1 MTVDQRNP
9 DLRELG
15 AFLGVGGCRV
25 WAPRSPPFHMHPGS
39 GAASWALTPS
49 GLRNGGGAAD

>member
-15 AFLGVGGCRV
+15 AFLGVGGCCS
-25 WAPRSPPFHMHPGS
+25 PSPPFPMHPGS
-39 GAASWALTPS
+39 GAASWALTPP